1 MTKTFIIK
9 LYTVTTYHEPSDWT
23 SDNLIG
29 VVEGGWDDWLLD
41 TPLDNK
47 VFYFMDQDEFDNL
60 GIGQDITGDSDVV
73 VEINRTPDIEQ
84 QTVDIWEEAQ

>member
-23 SDNLIG
+23 SENLIG

-41 TPLDNK
+41 TPVDSQ
-47 VFYFMDQDEFDNL
+47 VFYFMDQDEFDAL
-60 GIGQDITGDSDVV
+60 GVGQDITGDSDVV
-73 VEINRTPDIEQ
+73 LAINREPEIVH
-84 QTVDIWEEAQ
+84 QTVETWEEA

>member
-41 TPLDNK
+41 TPVDSQ
-47 VFYFMDQDEFDNL
+47 VFYFMDQDEFDAL
-60 GIGQDITGDSDVV
+60 GVGQDITGDSDVV
-73 VEINRTPDIEQ
+73 VAINREPEIVH
-84 QTVDIWEEAQ
+84 QTVETWEEA

>member
-1 MTKTFIIK
+1 MIKTFIVK

-41 TPLDNK
+41 TPVDSQ
-47 VFYFMDQDEFDNL
+47 VFYFMDQDEFDAL
-60 GIGQDITGDSDVV
+60 GVGQDITGDSDVV
-73 VEINRTPDIEQ
+73 VAINREPEIVH
-84 QTVDIWEEAQ
+84 QTVETWEEAQ